1 MMSGNELNLKQFI
14 RDYPK
19 VSSSSGMIDDI
30 DYQNLSIDSRTLQP
44 GQFFI
49 PLKGENFDAHEF
61 IPDVIEKN
69 AKGIVVQ
76 SDWYS
81 QRNKIDFPD
90 ELATIVVENT
100 LDFLQKLSAW
110 HRSHF
115 NVPIIAITGSNGK
128 TTTRKMIAEMLSNK
142 FAVLSNEGNQN
153 NHIGVPLTLLRLRPD
168 YEMAVIELGSNHPG
182 EIALLTELVNPGVG
196 VITNIGK
203 SHIGYFGSLEAIYKE
218 KTALFERMRSG
229 SVIFLNMEDPYLCN
243 YKTSAKII
251 RVGTSDNYE
260 YRGRVV
266 SVDERGCIKISI
278 NNLTEIQ
285 LKIPGIFHFMNT
297 LMATAIGLHFDV
309 AINEIK
315 ETLENF
321 QAVSQRMEV
330 YSVNGVLI
338 INDAYNANPD
348 STRAAIDYLDS
359 LSSVKGKKIIA
370 IGDMLELGNFGER
383 EHLLIGKFIS
393 EKSIDLIFLFGPLSV
408 KIKDGLLEND
418 SFEGEAYWYETQ
430 EEIVDHLAKILAP
443 NDALLVKGS
452 RGIKMEN
459 ILNNLFSKN

>member
-1 MMSGNELNLKQFI
+1 MSGNDLNLKQFI
-14 RDYPK
+14 KDYPE
-19 VSSSSGMIDDI
+19 VSLSSGMIDDI
-30 DYQNLSIDSRTLQP
+30 DYQNFSIDSRTLQP

-49 PLKGENFDAHEF
+49 PLKGENFDGHEF
-61 IPDVIEKN
+61 VPDVIEKK

-81 QRNKIDFPD
+81 QRNKTDFPK
-90 ELATIVVENT
+90 ELAIIAVENT

-128 TTTRKMIAEMLSNK
+128 TTTRKMIVEILSNK

-153 NHIGVPLTLLRLRPD
+153 NHIGVPLTLLSLRPD

-182 EIALLTELVNPGVG
+182 EIALLTELVNPGAG

-218 KTALFERMRSG
+218 KIALFEKMRSG

-243 YKTSAKII
+243 YKALVKTI

-260 YRGRVV
+260 YWGKVV
-266 SVDERGCIKISI
+266 SMDELGCIKISI
-278 NNLTEIQ
+278 NNLIEIE
-285 LKIPGIFHFMNT
+285 LKIPGILHFNNA
-297 LMATAIGLHFDV
+297 LMATAIGLHFDI

-315 ETLENF
+315 EALENF
-321 QAVSQRMEV
+321 QSANQRMQV

-348 STRAAIDYLDS
+348 STRAAIDYLS
-359 LSSVKGKKIIA
+359 GLSSVKGRKIIA

-408 KIKDGLLEND
+408 KIKEGLFESD
-418 SFEGEAYWYETQ
+418 SFKGEAYWYETQ
-430 EEIVDHLAKILAP
+430 EEIVDHLKKILAP

-452 RGIKMEN
+452 RGMKMEN